1 MIAFKQGLKEI
12 KKAHGNMSQI
22 QGGEKTGLQEKI
34 EFGFHDE
41 S

>member
-1 MIAFKQGLKEI
+1 MTFKQGLEEI
-12 KKAHGNMSQI
+12 KLMSQI

-34 EFGFHDE
+34 EFGL